1 MQSASFDIAPIDEKP
16 LWLAHV
22 INSKKC
28 KFGVKLLSA
37 ILLYE
42 DRNNLPLVD
51 VCRTRHD
58 TNNGVDNYL
67 DLNTGIWLMNTC
79 TIPKTVTISKE
90 LLSIINSG
98 KGDTWVYGDGTN
110 KTNNLVIAFK
120 TLFGVSYL
128 EVNRQLNPK
137 LKPKVKAEPEVEPE
151 VEVEV
156 EVKVEPVI
164 KLESK
169 STVRSSSYEW
179 EYFDKEPSDK
189 IHIKRVKA
197 LMDNTFS
204 KSDVFYHSLID
215 CQEGI
220 TKVKDYIANM
230 SSLNTQV
237 NVLNSLCK
245 FLERTMASHYNDF
258 TLLKDQI
265 SLELKQH
272 NAARSILDYQD
283 ILAKLE
289 SVHSKTEK
297 RDLQIMT
304 KLLQC
309 ISNYTEMNVG
319 ALRFSDVA
327 NTRLVDDGDHHFLD
341 LENRVWV
348 LRKNHT
354 KNKTDRTARIS
365 DEFADFITSLNLESD
380 KPLICPS
387 GKTDGISKRFLKQV
401 GVNYTDA
408 RASYVTYLDSVCDD
422 VETIR
427 LICANQGHKLSTAL
441 ESYRRA
447 TLHWW

>member
-1 MQSASFDIAPIDEKP
+1 MQSTSFDLASANEKP
-16 LWLAHV
+16 LWLKHV
-22 INSKKC
+22 IESPKSKY
-28 KFGVKLLSA
+28 GMKLLAA

-67 DLNTGIWLMNTC
+67 DLITGIWLMNTC
-79 TIPKTVTISKE
+79 TIPKTITISKE

-98 KGDTWVYGDGTN
+98 KGETWIFGNGSN

-137 LKPKVKAEPEVEPE
+137 LKPKVKAEPVVEPE

-179 EYFDKEPSDK
+179 EYFDREPSDK

-197 LMDNTFS
+197 LMVALTE
-204 KSDVFYHSLID
+204 KSEVFYHSLID

-237 NVLNSLCK
+237 NILNSLCK
-245 FLERTMASHYNDF
+245 FLERTMATHYNDF

-265 SLELKQH
+265 SLQLKQH
-272 NAARSILDYQD
+272 NAERSIFNYRD

-289 SVHSKTEK
+289 SVCEQTDNI
-297 RDLQIMT
+297 DLKVIT
-304 KLLQC
+304 KLLLC
-309 ISNYTEMNVG
+309 ISDFQNITCG

-327 NTRLVDDGDHHFLD
+327 NTRLADDGEHHFLD
-341 LENRVWV
+341 LQNRVWV

-354 KNKTDRTARIS
+354 KNRQDRTAKVS
-365 DEFADFITSLNLESD
+365 DEFADFITSLNLDPNS
-380 KPLICPS
+380 PLICTN
-387 GKTDGISKRFLKQV
+387 GKTDSVSKRFLKQV
-401 GVNYTDA
+401 GINYTDA
-408 RASYVTYLDSVCDD
+408 RSSYVTHLDSVCDD

-427 LICANQGHKLSTAL
+427 LICANQGHKLATAL
-441 ESYRRA
+441 SSYRRA
-447 TLHWW
+447 TPRWW